1 MDYSTDRYRATAV
14 SWTLHAMKSLLGLK
28 TVRNKVLKYFCPTIE
43 NLHQAETFDAFQPT
57 ADLLLYCEQIRHS
70 HPYVVFTASNCA
82 EDVAE
87 PETHYQAFYLD
98 NVNKHLYM
106 IDPARKNNAD
116 GIYTPFIALDTI
128 QPFYEQ
134 HGYVCQFIEMTH
146 PAQSTTRDVFCQS
159 WSLYILL
166 NILQNNQLLQ
176 HGRDIHNVVFIPKK
190 QLDRYA
196 VLLDFYQMLLRIPT
210 LSQLLVDEY
219 VAELTSNKD
228 LILAEGT
235 ARDYKYLISMDPVSL
250 VMQMEKEDM
259 K

>member
-1 MDYSTDRYRATAV
+1 MDYSSDPYRATAI

-28 TVRNKVLKYFCPTIE
+28 TVRKKILKYFCPTIK
-43 NLHQAETFDAFQPT
+43 NLNLAETFDAFQPT
-57 ADLLLYCEQIRHS
+57 SELLAYCDAIRHS

-82 EDVAE
+82 EDTVE

-98 NVNKHLYM
+98 NINKQLYM

-134 HGYVCQFIEMTH
+134 HGYTCQFIEMTH
-146 PAQSTTRDVFCQS
+146 PAQSSTRDVFCQS
-159 WSLYILL
+159 WTLYIL
-166 NILQNNQLLQ
+166 IYVLQ
-176 HGRDIHNVVFIPKK
+176 HIQKTVFIPKK

-196 VLLDFYQMLLRIPT
+196 VLLDFYQMLLHIPT
-210 LSQLLVDEY
+210 LSQLLVKEY
-219 VAELTSNKD
+219 VAELTANKQV
-228 LILAEGT
+228 ILADGT
-235 ARDYKYLISMDPVSL
+235 ASDYKHLLSMDPVSL
-250 VMQMEKEDM
+250 LMQMQKEDM